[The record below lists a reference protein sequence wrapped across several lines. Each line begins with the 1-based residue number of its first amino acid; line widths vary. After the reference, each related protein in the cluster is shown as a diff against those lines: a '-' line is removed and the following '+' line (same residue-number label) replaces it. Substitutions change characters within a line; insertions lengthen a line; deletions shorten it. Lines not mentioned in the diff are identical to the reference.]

1 MRGDERK
8 SKVGKSSRRG
18 KKVEEGLNEKGGG
31 AGREGGRQDVGARKG
46 KKRGKKKTPKA
57 EKQKITNGE

>member
-1 MRGDERK
+1 M
-8 SKVGKSSRRG
+8 GKSSRRG